1 MNKISARVRR
11 INPLAYG
18 TFLVLSVLLVAALV
32 FERPMVNAVLSPGD
46 TITAVFDRD
55 YRLAEYVDPVKIA
68 GVEVGRV
75 TTVEALGDGRSRVGL
90 KLDSGT
96 VEKLGNAP
104 SAAIRP
110 ATLLG
115 GKYYVELV
123 PGGTPGA
130 FSGEIPR
137 NRTRI
142 AVELDAIVQTL
153 QPQARQGLRQFVDKL
168 DATLAQGGTP
178 ALQKLARDAPATLEP
193 AGPVFY
199 AAGGDRPETLTKLVR
214 GLDRTA
220 SVLTRQQ
227 GQLQDILSSLNATS
241 AVLDE
246 TRAPLS
252 ETIRQGPETLRT
264 TKTGMVSL
272 RTSLD
277 KLTET
282 AGDLRPTAHA
292 LDPLLKHLDP
302 VLGRAIPVIAD
313 LRDVVDD
320 LRPTLRDLEPA
331 ASRGAEV
338 LDDLSG
344 PVLDRVNGPIL
355 GALNS
360 PWKGEGRYA
369 GNGSPYLL
377 YQDIAYLFTN
387 VNGATKYL
395 DKNGSGLSIQVGVG
409 GADALSDVQGLPNSE
424 QLLRDTIGPKESPDA
439 HSHR

>member
-1 MNKISARVRR
+1 
-11 INPLAYG
+11 
-18 TFLVLSVLLVAALV
+18 
-32 FERPMVNAVLSPGD
+32 
-46 TITAVFDRD
+46 
-55 YRLAEYVDPVKIA
+55 
-68 GVEVGRV
+68 
-75 TTVEALGDGRSRVGL
+75 
-90 KLDSGT
+90 
-96 VEKLGNAP
+96 
-104 SAAIRP
+104 
-110 ATLLG
+110 
-115 GKYYVELV
+115 
-123 PGGTPGA
+123 
-130 FSGEIPR
+130 
-137 NRTRI
+137 
-142 AVELDAIVQTL
+142 
-153 QPQARQGLRQFVDKL
+153 
-168 DATLAQGGTP
+168 
-178 ALQKLARDAPATLEP
+178 
-193 AGPVFY
+193 
-199 AAGGDRPETLTKLVR
+199 
-214 GLDRTA
+214 
-220 SVLTRQQ
+220 
-227 GQLQDILSSLNATS
+227 
-241 AVLDE
+241 
-246 TRAPLS
+246 
-252 ETIRQGPETLRT
+252 
-264 TKTGMVSL
+264 MVSL